1 MNLDKTISI
10 VKDRNSDPTLLREAL
25 EIVRYHID
33 YCALHNI
40 NVLLDSLLAKV
51 LVWR

>member
-1 MNLDKTISI
+1 MDLDKIISI
-10 VKDRNSDPTLLREAL
+10 VKDRNSNPNLLHDAL

-40 NVLLDSLLAKV
+40 NVLSDPLLAKV
-51 LVWR
+51 LVRR